1 MGSQEPVCVVRTFE
15 CRVSTTILCFVFFL
29 KPLIYVLKKSQFQK
43 TIYELYLV
51 WKRPSILCLYCANTP
66 YVTGFFAQ
74 EKTELKQLWI
84 EFFTRL
90 KFTSFKIFRMEKQ
103 IISVDGWWK
112 QDPCSLF
119 QKRRN
124 SSFSFWGTSFI
135 LIDFLPLPSVD
146 FFFHSQ
152 QFFLYLV

>member
-1 MGSQEPVCVVRTFE
+1 MS
-15 CRVSTTILCFVFFL
+15 TILCFVFFFKATYL
-29 KPLIYVLKKSQFQK
+29 CLEKKSISKDNLWTLFSVKK
-43 TIYELYLV
+43 TFYTLPV
-51 WKRPSILCLYCANTP
+51 LCEHAICHWLFCAGKNR
-66 YVTGFFAQ
+66 A
-74 EKTELKQLWI
+74 KTTVNWVFHE
-84 EFFTRL
+84 RL